1 MYEMCQEFV
10 SSGYRDYTQSIL
22 QICFKNVF
30 MFWYM
35 ELSYLL
41 STLILVVPLF
51 TILFCG
57 GQQIIGSL
65 FMKKQMSGRVL
76 WFLSS

>member
-1 MYEMCQEFV
+1 MYEMFPELVFWV
-10 SSGYRDYTQSIL
+10 YPDYTQSIL

-51 TILFCG
+51 TILFWG

-65 FMKKQMSGRVL
+65 FMKKQMSGRAL